1 MTSTTPVR
9 RPLGGVAV
17 VVVLAAAAVAL
28 SYAVVAHNALAA
40 LDGGWRDGV
49 LAHRTPVATD
59 LLVFMSRFG
68 STPSLIVIALVVAV
82 LLVWRGRRAD
92 SVLVIVSTTGAM
104 LLGVLLKEVIERP
117 RPVVTDYVV
126 LVNSWSYPSGHSL
139 NSMAVLGLLTALA
152 VRAVPGWWWR
162 VTLVV
167 IAAVLVGTVGFSR
180 VYLGVHWPSD
190 VLGGWLIGLCW
201 VSGSL
206 TVDRLVRGNSGR
218 SGTVPGSS

>member
-17 VVVLAAAAVAL
+17 VVVLIAAAVAL
-28 SYAVVAHNALAA
+28 TYGVVAHNALAG
-40 LDGGWRDGV
+40 LDGDWRDGV
-49 LAHRTPVATD
+49 VAHRTSVVTD
-59 LLVFMSRFG
+59 VLVNASRFG
-68 STPSLIVIALVVAV
+68 STPSLIVIALAAAA
-82 LLVWRGRRAD
+82 LLVWRGRGAD
-92 SVLVIVSTTGAM
+92 SVLIVVSTTGAI
-104 LLGVLLKEVIERP
+104 LLGVLLKEIIERP
-117 RPVVTDYVV
+117 RPVVADHVV

-152 VRAVPGWWWR
+152 VRASPGLPRR
-162 VTLVV
+162 VALVV
-167 IAAVLVGTVGFSR
+167 VGAVLVGTIGFSR

-201 VSGSL
+201 ISLSL
-206 TVDRLVRGNSGR
+206 TVDGLVRGNRDR